1 MAQFRL
7 TMNIKNFLRILG
19 FISFAM
25 TVYSFEDELFSFM
38 NDPDDQIELE
48 AERRNERNE
57 IMGDVGN
64 E

>member
-1 MAQFRL
+1 MAQIRL
-7 TMNIKNFLRILG
+7 NMNIKHFLRILG

-48 AERRNERNE
+48 ADRRNERNE